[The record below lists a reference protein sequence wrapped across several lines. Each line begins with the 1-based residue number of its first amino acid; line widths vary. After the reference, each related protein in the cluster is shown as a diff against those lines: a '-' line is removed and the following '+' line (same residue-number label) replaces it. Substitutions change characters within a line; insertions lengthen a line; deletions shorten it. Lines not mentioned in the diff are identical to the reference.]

1 MIRFG
6 FCLFR
11 QPIFILNYATAAA
24 RSALRLKVHLRS
36 SGQVVGNVG
45 RSLRKQTPLSS
56 AVRNSSLPMTSLP
69 IGKSPV

>member
-24 RSALRLKVHLRS
+24 AQSALRLKVHLRS

-45 RSLRKQTPLSS
+45 RSLRK
-56 AVRNSSLPMTSLP
+56 
-69 IGKSPV
+69 